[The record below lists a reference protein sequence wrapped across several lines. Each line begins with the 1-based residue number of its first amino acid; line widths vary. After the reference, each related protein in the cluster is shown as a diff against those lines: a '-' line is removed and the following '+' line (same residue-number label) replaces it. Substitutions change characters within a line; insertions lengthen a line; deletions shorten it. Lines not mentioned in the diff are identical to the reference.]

1 MAPTSPSTA
10 RASLCAW
17 AEAVSATPS
26 GPTAHHLPGFSAP
39 AVGFEQPF
47 AMLEACHE
55 RVQRTLALLAR
66 LRAHVRQHGA
76 DTDARQAAR
85 DVLRYFDL
93 AAPLHHEDEELHVFP
108 PLLAG
113 DDAVLRRVV
122 QRLQQDHRDMEAAW
136 VAARAALASVTQAP
150 PAGWAHFSAPEEAT
164 LTGFTRLYDRHLR
177 DEDGLVYP
185 AAKAGLSPKALQAM
199 SADMMRRRGLA
210 MG

>member
-1 MAPTSPSTA
+1 MASSIPLSSIT
-10 RASLCAW
+10 
-17 AEAVSATPS
+17 
-26 GPTAHHLPGFSAP
+26 LPGHRAP
-39 AVGFEQPF
+39 AAGFEAPF
-47 AMLEACHE
+47 EMLGACHE
-55 RVQRTLALLAR
+55 RVERMLALLAR
-66 LRAHVRQHGA
+66 LQHHVLVRGWDESVA
-76 DTDARQAAR
+76 CAAR
-85 DVLRYFDL
+85 DVMRYFDQ
-93 AAPLHHEDEELHVFP
+93 AAPLHHEDEERHVFP

-113 DDAVLRRVV
+113 SDAVLRQVV

-199 SADMMRRRGLA
+199 SADMMRRRGLDP
-210 MG
+210 G